1 MALKRSTPIKKN
13 QESGKNHT
21 ESPSVLLGPEVMNK
35 KKKYSHEAK
44 ISDNVSQVL
53 NPNHG
58 REAIQKRLDSKQSGK

>member
-1 MALKRSTPIKKN
+1 
-13 QESGKNHT
+13 
-21 ESPSVLLGPEVMNK
+21 MNK
-35 KKKYSHEAK
+35 KKKCSHEAK